1 MTIVGKFRSGNKT
14 AQVLRVEKN
23 GKVRFLAVSGKTILI
38 NKAFVR
44 MYSAK
49 SIVSQYLKTK

>member
-1 MTIVGKFRSGNKT
+1 MKLVGKFSKGEKK
-14 AQVLRVEKN
+14 AQIFRVEKQ
-23 GKVRFLAVSGKTILI
+23 GKIKFLAMTEGKLLI

-49 SIVSQYLKTK
+49 NIVSQYLHA

>member
-1 MTIVGKFRSGNKT
+1 MTTTGKFRNGNKT
-14 AQVLRVEKN
+14 AQVVRVEKN
-23 GKVRFLAVSGKTILI
+23 GKVRYLAMSGDKLLI

-49 SIVSQYLKTK
+49 SIVSQYLHA